1 MTRTVSMPGSEGG
14 EEYQSGNANDNEL
27 VLRELS
33 ETQSY
38 VIGFHSRFTR
48 MFHNPRL

>member
-1 MTRTVSMPGSEGG
+1 MPGSEGG